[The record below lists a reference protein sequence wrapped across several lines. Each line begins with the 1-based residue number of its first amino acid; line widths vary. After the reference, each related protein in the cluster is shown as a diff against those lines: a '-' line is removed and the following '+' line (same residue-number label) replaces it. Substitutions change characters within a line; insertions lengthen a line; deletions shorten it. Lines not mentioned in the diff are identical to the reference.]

1 LPPGNRLAPEFKSDE
16 ERQNQILKFM
26 SNSAL
31 SANESQ
37 MEWQVYEQVTKY
49 IYETLGKEAGVKIEG
64 HGKDCKVK
72 GKSGVDHQ
80 IDVMTSHTDGIH
92 TYKTAIECKY
102 WKESV
107 NKDIIMKVAE
117 VIEDSGINKGVIVS
131 KCGFTQDAVN
141 FAKYK
146 NIGLVE
152 LREMEEHD
160 WRGRGRVFDIKT
172 FVRRPEILNI
182 VVDNVGPNLAA
193 EEIKPDQIKIHFANG
208 KTTTFANVVNEFKHE
223 VRKTPI
229 GTPVEKYY
237 PFVGAK
243 MIHQL
248 TKKITKIR
256 GIKFKGI
263 LTEKDAG
270 IKFHPVDEIW
280 LIMKSIFEEKTFTIS
295 KKGVIKQDPPKA

>member
-1 LPPGNRLAPEFKSDE
+1 
-16 ERQNQILKFM
+16 
-26 SNSAL
+26 
-31 SANESQ
+31 

-49 IYETLGKEAGVKIEG
+49 IYETLGKDAGVKIDG

-80 IDVMTSHTDGIH
+80 IDVLTSHSDGIH

-117 VIEDSGINKGVIVS
+117 VVEDAGINKGVIVS
-131 KCGFTQDAVN
+131 KCGFTPDAVN

-160 WRGRGRVFDIKT
+160 WKGRRRIFDIKT
-172 FVRRPEILNI
+172 FLRRPEILSI

-193 EEIKPDQIKIHFANG
+193 EEIQTDQIKIHLANG
-208 KTTTFANVVNEFKHE
+208 KTTTFASVVDEFKQK
-223 VRKTPI
+223 VRETAI
-229 GTPVEKYY
+229 GTPVEKFY

-243 MIHQL
+243 MINQL

-256 GIKFKGI
+256 GIKIKGI

-280 LIMKSIFEEKTFTIS
+280 LIMKSIFEEKTFTVS
-295 KKGVIKQDPPKA
+295 KKGIIKQDPPLT